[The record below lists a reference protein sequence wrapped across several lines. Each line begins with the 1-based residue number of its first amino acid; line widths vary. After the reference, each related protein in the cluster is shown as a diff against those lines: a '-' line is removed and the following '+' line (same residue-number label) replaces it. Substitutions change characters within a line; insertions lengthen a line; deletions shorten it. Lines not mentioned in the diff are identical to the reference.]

1 MTAFCSHI
9 ATGVSVC
16 INKSSTKHELNN
28 SVNDLKLLESK
39 FNEYKESEHDI
50 ETKKKNILQFSKQ
63 MQTTHELDDI
73 IKDVM
78 SKAKDLVNADRCSLF
93 IADYKNNILWSKFAE
108 KEGGKKIEVDMH
120 SGVVGHVLQ
129 TCQSMNIKDC
139 YDEKYAQ
146 IFNRAIDHSTGYKTK
161 SCIAVPVVDSNSK
174 PIAVIEVINK
184 LESDEN
190 HNKLFFTD
198 TDMGYQTFDPPIQSM
213 TGQVFR
219 GCYPA

>member
-1 MTAFCSHI
+1 TSKGLVGHCYRNCVTVNIKDAYEDPRFDSSYDKSSGYRTTSILCMPVVDKSSNIVIGAIQCLNKKNNKPFVKDDEKLMTAFCSHI

-63 MQTTHELDDI
+63 MQTTNELDDI

-108 KEGGKKIEVDMH
+108 KEGGKKIEVD
-120 SGVVGHVLQ
+120 
-129 TCQSMNIKDC
+129 
-139 YDEKYAQ
+139 
-146 IFNRAIDHSTGYKTK
+146 
-161 SCIAVPVVDSNSK
+161 
-174 PIAVIEVINK
+174 
-184 LESDEN
+184 
-190 HNKLFFTD
+190 
-198 TDMGYQTFDPPIQSM
+198 
-213 TGQVFR
+213 
-219 GCYPA
+219 